1 MNAAMLSAL
10 AGKATANQVTAPRGI
25 GSSKVTAD
33 AQKYMQHQQQDFAR
47 EQRDYI
53 AGQYESYGIP
63 FIPGLTTSGG
73 SSPLPR
79 HTQAL
84 GNRNVTSS
92 VPGLAPVKGA
102 PVSGV
107 SGAMGIP
114 LLR

>member
-1 MNAAMLSAL
+1 MNAALLSAL

-25 GSSKVTAD
+25 ASSKVTAD
-33 AQKYMQHQQQDFAR
+33 AQKAMQQQQQDFMR
-47 EQRDYI
+47 EQRDYV
-53 AGQYESYGIP
+53 AGQYELNGIP
-63 FIPGLTTSGG
+63 FIPGLTTSS

-107 SGAMGIP
+107 SGAMGLP